1 MTNDNGDDDRRREL
15 ARELSGDDRRAEL
28 ARELS
33 GVIERL
39 EGEAVRCNAQVA
51 DAQARAEE
59 AQGTAKVAAEGLRA
73 ALADKAV
80 SVGNLGAQRDRLR
93 RELLDLAPACVGD
106 FAEWTRGEERRA
118 RERPL
123 PMLPYSIVVTTEQAA
138 ANAECRA
145 ECERRIADRD
155 ALLASLA
162 DARQAADALVL
173 AGAPECEIAESLAV
187 WRQELC
193 TKGARA

>member
-1 MTNDNGDDDRRREL
+1 MDDKL
-15 ARELSGDDRRAEL
+15 DDRRAEL

-33 GVIERL
+33 DVLERL
-39 EGEAVRCNAQVA
+39 DAEAVRCNAQVA

-80 SVGNLGAQRDRLR
+80 AVGNLGARRDRLR

-123 PMLPYSIVVTTEQAA
+123 PMLPYSIVVTPEQSA
-138 ANAECRA
+138 ANAECRSA
-145 ECERRIADRD
+145 CERLLADRD
-155 ALLASLA
+155 RLLAALA
-162 DARQAADALVL
+162 DARQAAEGLVL
-173 AGAPECEIAESLAV
+173 AGVPECETAESLAV